1 MNIIRKLQTLGQ
13 TTQDRHTRHYTPE
26 NIKLILNLNGG
37 NYKSLTTGLLVY
49 PSLLFVTFEKMKKA
63 QRKI

>member
-13 TTQDRHTRHYTPE
+13 TTKDRHYTPE

-37 NYKSLTTGLLVY
+37 NYKSLKTGLLVY